1 MIQRK
6 QSLWLFLAA
15 LLNAGV
21 FLFDIYH
28 ADVTNAGIVDHKFV
42 RVQDH
47 FPSLL
52 IALVMTLLP
61 LITIFMFRNRKRQ
74 TSMTVASIIA
84 TLSFEGMAL
93 SRVSQLEKMVPAP
106 TNGSYWVGAVL
117 PVASLIFLIMAAVAI
132 RKDEKLVR
140 SMDRLR

>member
-1 MIQRK
+1 
-6 QSLWLFLAA
+6 
-15 LLNAGV
+15 
-21 FLFDIYH
+21 
-28 ADVTNAGIVDHKFV
+28 
-42 RVQDH
+42 
-47 FPSLL
+47 
-52 IALVMTLLP
+52 
-61 LITIFMFRNRKRQ
+61 
-74 TSMTVASIIA
+74 
-84 TLSFEGMAL
+84 MAL